1 MAAKRTIAIA
11 TLLFTCAACAN
22 PVVVP
27 PVDQADVNRGC
38 AEIAQDIEQTRY
50 YRDNARADDRFMMRY
65 ILVVNAGVS
74 VYRMHKAQKAA
85 EERLAGLEHL
95 YREKGCGKQQGKP
108 AVQPVRT
115 VPQPAAPIIPRPAAI
130 QAPAAAPAGNATV
143 PPQSVPA
150 NNATAKTTARSANT
164 MSIEEQQE
172 MLLLIE
178 QQQQQ
183 MMEEQMMQR

>member
-1 MAAKRTIAIA
+1 MVAKRTIAIA

-115 VPQPAAPIIPRPAAI
+115 VPQPAAPIPRPAAI

-183 MMEEQMMQR
+183 MMEEQMMQQ